1 MNKIK
6 FIPLAL
12 AFALF
17 SCDNYLDVNDSPNAL
32 TYDELTPE
40 LLLPGAQV
48 STYRV
53 QATTMNQLG
62 NVFMNSW
69 TRNVASYGN
78 GFDRELQ
85 LTMDNTFYN
94 GIWDGLYRNIKNFQG
109 IIDYPNADGKYDYYK
124 AVAKICKVHYSQY
137 LVDLYGDVPYSQ
149 AWKGQENIT
158 PAYDDDFDVYKN
170 LVLELEEARALI
182 NNADPVVALD
192 ITAKDVMLH
201 GDLTV
206 WNEFANTIELR
217 LLLRMSEVT
226 GAAATYRDAK
236 LADISS
242 SSFLS
247 TDVTVNP
254 GFNSGNDGEQNP
266 FVNSFFYNSAGKNQQ
281 NRNFITMSGHAW
293 KSLQSYASTNW
304 SAFGNNYVIN
314 DPNSDITVSYANVTD
329 PRSARM
335 FTAAP
340 TPPGAPTYDRKAVTQ
355 GSSVVDVNDNAPT
368 GPLPCRLGAAGH
380 NQPFGFPVAV
390 ITDYSKID
398 GFVMTWSESEFLQA
412 EAALRYPALF
422 SGAQTHFN
430 NGIADNFAFRNA
442 TLGSY
447 ITTINT
453 RAGFGWTGTD
463 QQKLHAIMY
472 QKWIALM
479 GIHAI
484 ESYIDYTRT
493 GYPNTPVST
502 NATQTRKPYRLIY
515 PISEYIANSAN
526 VPSVTAAETFTI
538 NAKTPFWVQ

>member
-1 MNKIK
+1 MKKIK

-12 AFALF
+12 AFVLF
-17 SCDNYLDVNDSPNAL
+17 SCDNYLDINDSPNAL

-85 LTMDNTFYN
+85 LTIDNTFYN

-109 IIDYPNADGKYDYYK
+109 IIDYPNANGKYDYYK

-137 LVDLYGDVPYSQ
+137 LVDLYGDIPYSQ

-158 PAYDDDFDVYKN
+158 PAYDDDFEVYKN
-170 LVLELEEARALI
+170 LVAELEEARDLI
-182 NNADPVVALD
+182 DNADSSVALD
-192 ITAKDVMLH
+192 ITEKDAMLH
-201 GDLTV
+201 GDLNT
-206 WNEFANTIELR
+206 WYEFANTIELR
-217 LLLRMSEVT
+217 LLLRMSQVT
-226 GAAATYRDAK
+226 GAAATFRDAK
-236 LADISS
+236 LATISA

-247 TDVTVNP
+247 TDITVNP

-281 NRNFITMSGHAW
+281 NRTFITMSGHAW
-293 KSLQSYASTNW
+293 KSLQNYSTTNW

-314 DPNSDITVSYANVTD
+314 DPNSDLTLSYPNVLD
-329 PRSARM
+329 PRSARL
-335 FTAAP
+335 FTAG
-340 TPPGAPTYDRKAVTQ
+340 TGSDRKAVTQ
-355 GSSVVDVNDNAPT
+355 GSSVVDVNDTAPS
-368 GPLPCRLGAAGH
+368 GSLPCRLGAAGH
-380 NQPFGFPVAV
+380 LQPFGFAV
-390 ITDYSKID
+390 SVLSDYSKID
-398 GFVMTWSESEFLQA
+398 GFIMTWSESEFLQA
-412 EAALRYPALF
+412 EAALRYPSLF

-447 ITTINT
+447 ITSINAK
-453 RAGFGWTGTD
+453 AGFGWTGTD

-502 NATQTRKPYRLIY
+502 NATKTRKPYRLIY
-515 PISEYIANSAN
+515 PVSEYIANSAN
-526 VPSVTAAETFTI
+526 VPNITSAETFTI
-538 NAKTPFWVQ
+538 NSKTPFWKQ